1 MATKKQIAE
10 DIRQQCGNLV
20 SFGKVA
26 KYLGMSPHTARE
38 FLEDVPCYCIGRKRC
53 FFAIDLASKLIC
65 CEQ

>member
-1 MATKKQIAE
+1 MATKKQIVE

-20 SFGKVA
+20 PFGKAA

-53 FFAIDLASKLIC
+53 FFAIDLANKLVS